1 MDLNYLKVIRK
12 DYVSKSLQK
21 YEEMF
26 DETLDKYTGYDYT
39 IVSQADVS
47 PRLIKYPTKYYITTE
62 YIYLHVIHVIY
73 VMLYIRTYLQR
84 KAQDQI

>member
-47 PRLIKYPTKYYITTE
+47 PRLIKYHANYLITTDDV
-62 YIYLHVIHVIY
+62 Y
-73 VMLYIRTYLQR
+73 TCS
-84 KAQDQI
+84 

>member
-39 IVSQADVS
+39 IVS
-47 PRLIKYPTKYYITTE
+47 
-62 YIYLHVIHVIY
+62 
-73 VMLYIRTYLQR
+73 
-84 KAQDQI
+84 